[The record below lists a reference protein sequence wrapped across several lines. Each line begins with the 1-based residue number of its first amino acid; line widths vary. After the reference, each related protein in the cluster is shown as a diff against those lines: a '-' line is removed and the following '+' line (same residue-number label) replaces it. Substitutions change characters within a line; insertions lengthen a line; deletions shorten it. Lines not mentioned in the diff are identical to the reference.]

1 MQTAVIV
8 IVFLANVSLVGA
20 GIYLSAYLKRKAE
33 GLATKEEFEDLKKQ
47 TAELTRTTKEIEA
60 EISTGIW
67 DRQKRW
73 EMKREVLF
81 DAAKGVAKIENAL
94 SNLNSAYA
102 TADKNKSSA
111 QPVFLE
117 MIAKAEEK
125 WFEVR
130 AAFSEA
136 ELFVEVTCS
145 KGMCEALGEYGR
157 FTTGIAFQI
166 NKGDLEIYKKSLREL
181 IRLRYAVREAIRV
194 ELKTESGSTPLSAV
208 SSATPTPA
216 GPNPVKA

>member
-1 MQTAVIV
+1 MQALVIV
-8 IVFLANVSLVGA
+8 IVFLANACLVGT

-47 TAELTRTTKEIEA
+47 TAQLTRMTKEIEA

-81 DAAKGVAKIENAL
+81 DAAKCVANIETAL
-94 SNLNSAYA
+94 SNLNAAYV
-102 TADKNKSSA
+102 TADKNKSA
-111 QPVFLE
+111 GQPILLE
-117 MIAKAEEK
+117 MLTKAEGK

-130 AAFSEA
+130 EAFSEV

-145 KGMCEALGEYGR
+145 KGMGEALGEYGR
-157 FTTGIAFQI
+157 FTTEIAFQI
-166 NKGDLEIYKKSLREL
+166 NKGDLEVHKKSLATL
-181 IRLRYAVREAIRV
+181 IGLRYAVRDAIRV
-194 ELKTESGSTPLSAV
+194 ELKTESGSTSLSAV
-208 SSATPTPA
+208 SSATPTAA

>member
-1 MQTAVIV
+1 LQTIVII

-81 DAAKGVAKIENAL
+81 DAAKGVSKIENAL
-94 SNLNSAYA
+94 SNLNSAYV
-102 TADKNKSSA
+102 TADKNKSSG
-111 QPVFLE
+111 QPVVLE
-117 MIAKAEEK
+117 MLTKAEEK

-130 AAFSEA
+130 AAFSEV

-145 KGMCEALGEYGR
+145 NGMGDALGEYGR

-181 IRLRYAVREAIRV
+181 IRLRYAVRDAIRV
-194 ELKTESGSTPLSAV
+194 ELKSESGSTTLSTV
-208 SSATPTPA
+208 SSATSTAA